1 LIHNL
6 IEQSISANP
15 SVDNTNYYL
24 VFSTVVLVGV
34 TIYYAI
40 QTKRSAE
47 ATKSTV
53 DVMKEST
60 KAQFL
65 PYVKASLISI
75 GPMAVA
81 LDIINAG
88 KGPAKELTVEF
99 ALGDKKVQTNKWT
112 QPLLVSGDFRRFPI
126 PTDSGTEINI
136 DHFKKNKTIL
146 HIESKYNDIFDQK
159 HSNNET
165 IDVTGY
171 VNQFGTTISFYLEA
185 PMDKLARSTDTIAHA
200 ADKMARRS

>member
-1 LIHNL
+1 LIHDL
-6 IEQSISANP
+6 IEQSVSATP

-34 TIYYAI
+34 TIYYAV

-65 PYVKASLISI
+65 PYVKASLVSI

-99 ALGDKKVQTNKWT
+99 ALEDEKVQTNKWS
-112 QPLLVSGDFRRFPI
+112 QPLLVPGDFRRFPI

-146 HIESKYNDIFDQK
+146 RIESKYKDIF
-159 HSNNET
+159 
-165 IDVTGY
+165 Y
-171 VNQFGTTISFYLEA
+171 
-185 PMDKLARSTDTIAHA
+185 
-200 ADKMARRS
+200 